1 MQRFDTSI
9 QASVTPAP
17 DMLPPVVPWEPN
29 ETCPCCKGAGYFV
42 YDVAVD
48 HHMFGKLQ
56 ACGCLQQRQIERRR
70 SELHA
75 KSGLAPFRGKTFASF
90 DRTIAG
96 VDHAVGAAQAFADNP
111 DGFLTLVGN
120 PGCGKTHLAQAIG
133 NALQARGFE
142 VVWSTA
148 PDALRLLRSTF
159 DQTSTK
165 PKNSFDEQFDLFRKA
180 PMLLLDDLGAENATD
195 WGKETL
201 FQLLN
206 ERYEYQRPTVITS
219 NLHPNT
225 AEAHRRFGMRL
236 CSRLLDAVQ
245 GQLVVVHAADYR
257 RRDPMDRLGAA

>member
-1 MQRFDTSI
+1 MQRLDTII
-9 QASVTPAP
+9 QSSVTPAP
-17 DMLPPVVPWEPN
+17 EIMPPTVPWTPN
-29 ETCPCCKGAGYFV
+29 DTCLCCKGAGYFV
-42 YDVAVD
+42 YDVPIE
-48 HHMFGKLQ
+48 HPLFGKLQ
-56 ACGCLQQRQIERRR
+56 SCGCLQQRQVDRRR
-70 SELHA
+70 GELHA
-75 KSGLAPFRGKTFASF
+75 KSGLAPFQGKTFATF
-90 DRTIAG
+90 DSHVAG
-96 VDHAVGAAQAFADNP
+96 VELAVGAAQAFAANP

-133 NALQARGFE
+133 NELQTRGYE

-159 DQTSTK
+159 DQTSAK
-165 PKNSFDEQFDLFRKA
+165 PKNSFDEQFELFRKA
-180 PMLLLDDLGAENATD
+180 PILLLDDLGAENATD

-225 AEAHRRFGMRL
+225 PDAHRRFGMRL

-245 GQLVVVHAADYR
+245 GHLVVLSAADYR
-257 RRDPMDRLGAA
+257 QRDPMDRLGAA

>member
-9 QASVTPAP
+9 PASVTPAP
-17 DMLPPVVPWEPN
+17 DILPPVIPWEPN

-42 YDVAVD
+42 YDVAI
-48 HHMFGKLQ
+48 HHPLFGKLQ
-56 ACGCLQQRQIERRR
+56 SCGCLQQRQIERRR
-70 SELHA
+70 GELHA
-75 KSGLAPFRGKTFASF
+75 KSGLAPFRGKTFATF
-90 DRTIAG
+90 DHTIAG
-96 VDHAVGAAQAFADNP
+96 VDHAVGAAQAFAANP
-111 DGFLTLVGN
+111 DGFLTVVGN

-133 NALQARGFE
+133 NALQASGYE

-165 PKNSFDEQFDLFRKA
+165 PKNSFDDQFDLFRKA
-180 PMLLLDDLGAENATD
+180 PILLLDDLGAENATD

-225 AEAHRRFGMRL
+225 AEANRRFGMRL

-245 GQLVVVHAADYR
+245 GQLVVVQAADYR

>member
-1 MQRFDTSI
+1 
-9 QASVTPAP
+9 
-17 DMLPPVVPWEPN
+17 
-29 ETCPCCKGAGYFV
+29 
-42 YDVAVD
+42 
-48 HHMFGKLQ
+48 MFGKLQ
-56 ACGCLQQRQIERRR
+56 TCQCLQQRQNERRR
-70 SELHA
+70 GELHA
-75 KSGLAPFRGKTFASF
+75 KSGLASFRGKTFATF
-90 DRTIAG
+90 DNTVAG
-96 VDHAVGAAQAFADNP
+96 VGVAVGAAQAFAANP

-133 NALQARGFE
+133 NELQASGFE

-159 DQTSTK
+159 DQTSAK
-165 PKNSFDEQFDLFRKA
+165 PKNSFDEQFELFRKA
-180 PMLLLDDLGAENATD
+180 PILLLDDLGAENATD

-225 AEAHRRFGMRL
+225 AEANRRFGMRL

-245 GQLVVVHAADYR
+245 GQLVVLSAADYR

>member
-1 MQRFDTSI
+1 MQRLETII
-9 QASVTPAP
+9 QSSVTPAP
-17 DMLPPVVPWEPN
+17 DIMPPTVPWEPS
-29 ETCPCCKGAGYFV
+29 ETCLCCKGAGYFV
-42 YDVAVD
+42 YDVD
-48 HHMFGKLQ
+48 IHHPLFGKLQ
-56 ACGCLQQRQIERRR
+56 SCGCLQQRQIDRRR
-70 SELHA
+70 GELHA
-75 KSGLAPFRGKTFASF
+75 KSGLAPFRGKTFATF
-90 DRTIAG
+90 DSTIAG
-96 VDHAVGAAQAFADNP
+96 VGLAVGAAQAFAANP

-133 NALQARGFE
+133 NELQASGNE

-159 DQTSTK
+159 DQTSNK
-165 PKNSFDEQFDLFRKA
+165 PKNSFDEQFELFRKA
-180 PMLLLDDLGAENATD
+180 PILLLDDLGAENATD

-225 AEAHRRFGMRL
+225 TEANRRFGMRL

-245 GQLVVVHAADYR
+245 GQLVVLNAADYR
-257 RRDPMDRLGAA
+257 RRDPMDRMGAA